1 MRFVDFL
8 GFSMRARGLA
18 EGHGRLVDPLYPVG
32 YPAALL
38 AARAVVGDV
47 VLAGKVLAVLAGSA
61 AAGAAAWMLRP
72 AAGLL
77 LIALPV
83 GLAWGSTEGTDMAA
97 AAGCLAG
104 LAAACR
110 GRWATAGGLLGLAC
124 LTRYTAFAALP
135 VALLVC
141 GGGAR
146 GRLRL
151 LATFALATLPHWGL
165 ALWLGRSPLPDQSYN
180 LAIAAGGRPTGLWTM
195 DTLARWPAATA
206 RASLAALGDGPQRA
220 AGLLGLVGLAIG
232 LARRDRR
239 AVALMVFGLGHI
251 AALGLAF
258 SNARLALPAT
268 LAICLGGAW
277 LVPGRALVVL
287 AVGLLG
293 WSLTHPPEPDPH
305 LERLDAVIAATAG
318 LPGPILASD
327 PWFYSAH
334 DGWLQ
339 QGVPP
344 RAGAGVPLHRARPAP
359 RAAHLP
365 AAEPAPRARGGARP
379 HARGRPW
386 HVEGLAGGGGRGR
399 GQVARAARPK
409 ASFTSS
415 SLSVTR
421 HQMPMGRPIR
431 QQAELHGSMA
441 STEAP
446 MAMP

>member
-38 AARAVVGDV
+38 AARAVLGDV
-47 VLAGKVLAVLAGSA
+47 VLAGKVLSVLAGSA

-72 AAGLL
+72 AAGML

-97 AAGCLAG
+97 VAGCLAG

-110 GRWATAGGLLGLAC
+110 GRWATAGALLGLAC
-124 LTRYTAFAALP
+124 LTRYTAVAAVP

-151 LATFALATLPHWGL
+151 LAAFALATLPHWGL

-180 LAIAAGGRPTGLWTM
+180 LSIAAGGRPTGLWTM

-206 RASLAALGDGPQRA
+206 RASLAALGDGAQRV
-220 AGLLGLVGLAIG
+220 AGVLGLIGLGVG

-239 AVALMVFGLGHI
+239 AVALLAFCLVHI

-268 LAICLGGAW
+268 LALCLGGAW
-277 LVPGRALVVL
+277 LVPGRALYL
-287 AVGLLG
+287 AAAGLLG
-293 WSLTHPPEPDPH
+293 WSLTHPPAPDPH
-305 LERLDAVIAATAG
+305 LERLDTVIAATDG

-344 RAGAGVPLHRARPAP
+344 RAAGTDRQLRPDALVAFARAQGFRFIVLDPPRVRRTYPLLAPLLDRAGAPGLTLEAAP
-359 RAAHLP
+359 GTWKVWR
-365 AAEPAPRARGGARP
+365 
-379 HARGRPW
+379 
-386 HVEGLAGGGGRGR
+386 VEGAEDAVRSPGPPDR
-399 GQVARAARPK
+399 RPP
-409 ASFTSS
+409 SPP
-415 SLSVTR
+415 R
-421 HQMPMGRPIR
+421 R
-431 QQAELHGSMA
+431 
-441 STEAP
+441 
-446 MAMP
+446 

>member
-32 YPAALL
+32 YPVALL
-38 AARAVVGDV
+38 AARAVLGDV
-47 VLAGKVLAVLAGSA
+47 VVAGKVLAVLAGSA

-77 LIALPV
+77 LVALPI
-83 GLAWGSTEGTDMAA
+83 GMAWGSTEGTDMAA

-110 GRWATAGGLLGLAC
+110 GRAATAGLLLGVAC
-124 LTRYTAFAALP
+124 LTRYTAVVAVP

-146 GRLRL
+146 GRVRL
-151 LATFALATLPHWGL
+151 MAALVLATAPHWGL
-165 ALWLGRSPLPDQSYN
+165 ALVTGRSPLPDQSYN
-180 LAIAAGGRPTGLWTM
+180 LSIAAGGRPTGLWTA
-195 DTLARWPAATA
+195 DTLARWPAAAT
-206 RASLAALGDGPQRA
+206 RAAIAALGDGAQRA
-220 AGLLGLVGLAIG
+220 AGLVGLVGLGVG
-232 LARRDRR
+232 LLRRDRR
-239 AVALMVFGLGHI
+239 ALALLGFALLHI

-268 LAICLGGAW
+268 LAVCLGAAW
-277 LVPGRALVVL
+277 LIPGRALAL
-287 AVGLLG
+287 AAVGLLG
-293 WSLTHPPEPDPH
+293 WSLTHPPAPDPH
-305 LERLDAVIAATAG
+305 LERLDGVVAATAG

-344 RAGAGVPLHRARPAP
+344 RAAGTDRHLRPDALV
-359 RAAHLP
+359 AF
-365 AAEPAPRARGGARP
+365 
-379 HARGRPW
+379 
-386 HVEGLAGGGGRGR
+386 
-399 GQVARAARPK
+399 ARAQGFRYLVLDPPRVRRTYPLLEPLLDRAGAPGLTLEAAPGTWKVWRVDGAEDAVRSPGPPGQRPP
-409 ASFTSS
+409 SPP
-415 SLSVTR
+415 R
-421 HQMPMGRPIR
+421 R
-431 QQAELHGSMA
+431 
-441 STEAP
+441 
-446 MAMP
+446 